1 MVLDIACR
9 LAGDGVGVLAAIHD
23 LNLAIAYADDAILL
37 REGRVLASG
46 PVDEVMTSAGLGTCF
61 EVEVEILTRENGSRA
76 VLV

>member
-1 MVLDIACR
+1 MVLDIARR

-23 LNLAIAYADDAILL
+23 LNLAIAYADDVILL

-46 PVDEVMTSAGLGTCF
+46 PVDEVMTSAGLGACF

>member
-1 MVLDIACR
+1 M
-9 LAGDGVGVLAAIHD
+9 
-23 LNLAIAYADDAILL
+23 ILL

-46 PVDEVMTSAGLGTCF
+46 PVDEVMTSAGLGACF